1 MEDIIHSSKTFD
13 VSYLI
18 NNDLQM
24 KKLEFEID
32 NNLDS
37 LSYEQITI
45 KFFKSLEKIEA
56 SENYDKYYITE
67 LIYENIIFDFI
78 RYLIDD
84 DWIFLG
90 ENECIILKD
99 IINSKIKLMIKITIL
114 SEDKIRV
121 KKIYDK
127 KVMEISEINGKIY
140 DLSKKS
146 SNINYTDISSNT
158 NLDLVVLTA
167 NPLIHTIFDNNE
179 IKEIKE
185 FRTMN
190 DFNKITNSIQRAI
203 NESLDSISAEFWP
216 LTLSR
221 FIEIISDEEYKPTI
235 LHLICKSTYIV
246 PDNIPEGDK
255 SNNYINII
263 FEKEDYN
270 AQFINEKELKDII
283 NSKKE
288 IKKNIKDITLII
300 STQLAED
307 AKEMFKDLGFKNI
320 IIQPTTLTD
329 IDYISEF
336 NYTFYRDIIFS
347 EYTNIKDIY
356 EDALYSYIDPQYDN
370 IFCCCFHS
378 HEKIQSKFCLIM
390 TNLINELYYKENE
403 ESKNMVEI
411 IPHFCHLKMTEK
423 SNYYD
428 YKSNFCLM
436 RKQIFKKF
444 KEEIKENTY
453 KNKRNKKKNN
463 IDVCCCHKDD
473 HNIESIFFKV
483 FSEYGKNNILK
494 FGGKVKLGRNKY
506 IPDFSKMELLV
517 GRNKLVYDVITYIKN
532 HKEFSINICCENKER
547 EEQQQSQKKEPKEYD
562 CCTISDLRELANIII
577 EYMKERE
584 TEDEQENNEL
594 TKKLSFEKNNIINQ
608 DDISIKN
615 IKSCPILYRKKERY
629 KIIDLTIQESNELNE
644 LDISNIYF
652 IILDNNSSKKIIE
665 HFNKNARKKIFFSIQ
680 KLEKID
686 FCKELKNLSLFNKYI
701 KGQLKEVDKALLDED
716 N

>member
-32 NNLDS
+32 NKLDS

-221 FIEIISDEEYKPTI
+221 FIEIY
-235 LHLICKSTYIV
+235 LM
-246 PDNIPEGDK
+246 
-255 SNNYINII
+255 
-263 FEKEDYN
+263 
-270 AQFINEKELKDII
+270 
-283 NSKKE
+283 
-288 IKKNIKDITLII
+288 KNI
-300 STQLAED
+300 
-307 AKEMFKDLGFKNI
+307 
-320 IIQPTTLTD
+320 
-329 IDYISEF
+329 
-336 NYTFYRDIIFS
+336 
-347 EYTNIKDIY
+347 
-356 EDALYSYIDPQYDN
+356 
-370 IFCCCFHS
+370 
-378 HEKIQSKFCLIM
+378 
-390 TNLINELYYKENE
+390 NLL
-403 ESKNMVEI
+403 
-411 IPHFCHLKMTEK
+411 
-423 SNYYD
+423 
-428 YKSNFCLM
+428 
-436 RKQIFKKF
+436 
-444 KEEIKENTY
+444 
-453 KNKRNKKKNN
+453 
-463 IDVCCCHKDD
+463 
-473 HNIESIFFKV
+473 FF
-483 FSEYGKNNILK
+483 I
-494 FGGKVKLGRNKY
+494 
-506 IPDFSKMELLV
+506 
-517 GRNKLVYDVITYIKN
+517 
-532 HKEFSINICCENKER
+532 
-547 EEQQQSQKKEPKEYD
+547 
-562 CCTISDLRELANIII
+562 
-577 EYMKERE
+577 
-584 TEDEQENNEL
+584 
-594 TKKLSFEKNNIINQ
+594 
-608 DDISIKN
+608 
-615 IKSCPILYRKKERY
+615 
-629 KIIDLTIQESNELNE
+629 
-644 LDISNIYF
+644 
-652 IILDNNSSKKIIE
+652 
-665 HFNKNARKKIFFSIQ
+665 
-680 KLEKID
+680 
-686 FCKELKNLSLFNKYI
+686 
-701 KGQLKEVDKALLDED
+701 
-716 N
+716 

>member
-32 NNLDS
+32 NKLDS

-146 SNINYTDISSNT
+146 SNINYKDISSNT

-246 PDNIPEGDK
+246 PDYIPEGDK

-288 IKKNIKDITLII
+288 IKK
-300 STQLAED
+300 
-307 AKEMFKDLGFKNI
+307 
-320 IIQPTTLTD
+320 
-329 IDYISEF
+329 
-336 NYTFYRDIIFS
+336 
-347 EYTNIKDIY
+347 
-356 EDALYSYIDPQYDN
+356 
-370 IFCCCFHS
+370 
-378 HEKIQSKFCLIM
+378 
-390 TNLINELYYKENE
+390 
-403 ESKNMVEI
+403 
-411 IPHFCHLKMTEK
+411 
-423 SNYYD
+423 
-428 YKSNFCLM
+428 
-436 RKQIFKKF
+436 
-444 KEEIKENTY
+444 
-453 KNKRNKKKNN
+453 
-463 IDVCCCHKDD
+463 
-473 HNIESIFFKV
+473 
-483 FSEYGKNNILK
+483 ILK
-494 FGGKVKLGRNKY
+494 
-506 IPDFSKMELLV
+506 I
-517 GRNKLVYDVITYIKN
+517 
-532 HKEFSINICCENKER
+532 
-547 EEQQQSQKKEPKEYD
+547 
-562 CCTISDLRELANIII
+562 
-577 EYMKERE
+577 
-584 TEDEQENNEL
+584 
-594 TKKLSFEKNNIINQ
+594 
-608 DDISIKN
+608 
-615 IKSCPILYRKKERY
+615 
-629 KIIDLTIQESNELNE
+629 
-644 LDISNIYF
+644 
-652 IILDNNSSKKIIE
+652 
-665 HFNKNARKKIFFSIQ
+665 
-680 KLEKID
+680 
-686 FCKELKNLSLFNKYI
+686 
-701 KGQLKEVDKALLDED
+701 
-716 N
+716 